1 MLAKNSK
8 KEEHFLNE
16 LSKAIKEINIENIQ
30 SKEVLE
36 LVVQLFASYTDRIW
50 YKHSKITKH
59 SKEWWNENYQR
70 DLEI

>member
-8 KEEHFLNE
+8 EEEHFLNE

-36 LVVQLFASYTDRIW
+36 LVIQLFTSHTNRIW
-50 YKHSKITKH
+50 YKHSKIVNITKH
-59 SKEWWNENYQR
+59 SKEW
-70 DLEI
+70 